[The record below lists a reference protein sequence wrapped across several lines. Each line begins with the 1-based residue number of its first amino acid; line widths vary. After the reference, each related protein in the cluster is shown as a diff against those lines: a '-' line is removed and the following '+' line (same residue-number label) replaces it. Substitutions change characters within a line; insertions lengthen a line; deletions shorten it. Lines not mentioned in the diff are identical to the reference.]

1 MAAGRLGRVLA
12 ALALIF
18 ALAGCGGETTAEK
31 AGPRVEEAAPQ
42 EVNALARDVERIE
55 SLRQVKDVQRL
66 YAQYQQYALWNDMAA
81 LFADGAIVQ
90 WGDAKVEGREAILGW
105 LMQRGEE
112 VSNLGPGALNTEV
125 IDEPLVNLSVDG
137 NTAQG
142 RWMSLAFKG
151 DGKGRAWIEG
161 GLYEND
167 YVREDGVWK
176 IAVMRYYPQYE
187 GDYAEGWKN
196 VGGEDIPII
205 PYHFTIDETGV
216 PIPEPQGA
224 APETDETL
232 DSLDERIA
240 ALNDEDAVRNI
251 QNAYGYYV
259 DRKMWDDV
267 VDLFAEESAAEIGG
281 AGVFKG
287 LDGVRKAMERMGP
300 AGLDHGELNEHPIF
314 DTIVKVKPGGH
325 EAESRGIEL
334 AMLGDASA
342 GTAGWEINV
351 FRNRF
356 VKEDSVWKL
365 KELRLYPV
373 MKAGYAEGW
382 GSGAGVDRKLPAFL
396 GPNPATESPVST
408 GEFAVVAE
416 DDLTGA
422 IESSGADDET
432 AKDPKGRLADLRRR
446 LQRSAAYDGVVNVSA
461 AYGYYLDDFQWTALS
476 SIFAEKGNKQ
486 SPFAGYYMGRDRIM
500 GAANAMWG
508 PPREMRP
515 AVSFHWRTQPVIHVS
530 HDGRSANLRTRL
542 FQPRTS
548 KDPDAPSRFYMG
560 GFHGGMYPNDQLVL
574 EDGIWRFWTLTIDEH
589 YFASPS
595 WKGGW
600 AAAKEPEAEAEP
612 YRSPLLD
619 KYPPDILLTELGE
632 RQAGFRGGTGETVD
646 WPGILPMWFHYRN
659 PVSGR
664 TPEHYWPDCVPCEKL
679 PKARLTEHGYQ
690 MPPTGPEIDGI
701 DLHTVEKRQ

>member
-1 MAAGRLGRVLA
+1 MERL
-12 ALALIF
+12 
-18 ALAGCGGETTAEK
+18 
-31 AGPRVEEAAPQ
+31 
-42 EVNALARDVERIE
+42 E
-55 SLRQVKDVQRL
+55 SLRAVKDLQRH
-66 YAQYQQYALWNDMAA
+66 YAQYEQYSLWGDMAA
-81 LFADGAIVQ
+81 LFAKDARVE
-90 WGDAKVEGREAILGW
+90 WGDEKIDGRDAISDWLNEGGDLA
-105 LMQRGEE
+105 
-112 VSNLGPGALNTEV
+112 PGALNTEF

-137 NTAQG
+137 DSAKG

-151 DGKGRAWIEG
+151 DGQGRAWFEG

-216 PIPEPQGA
+216 PIPEPEGD
-224 APETDETL
+224 APESDASL
-232 DSLDERIA
+232 DSLEQRIA
-240 ALNDEDAVRNI
+240 AMNDEDDVRNL

-267 VDLFAEESAAEIGG
+267 VDLFAEDSAVEIAG

-287 LDGVRKAMERMGP
+287 PEGVREAMELMGP
-300 AGLDHGELNEHPIF
+300 AGLGHGELNEHPLF
-314 DTIVKVKPGGH
+314 DTLVRVVPDGN
-325 EAESRGIEL
+325 EAETRGIEL
-334 AMLGDASA
+334 AMLGDADEDAAS
-342 GTAGWEINV
+342 WKISV
-351 FRNRF
+351 YRNRF
-356 VKEDSVWKL
+356 VKEGGIWKF
-365 KELRLYPV
+365 KEMRLYPM
-373 MKAGYAEGW
+373 MKADYDEGW
-382 GSGAGVDRKLPAFL
+382 GSGEGVEHRFPAFL
-396 GPNPATESPVST
+396 SPNPGTGSPVDVAD
-408 GEFAVVAE
+408 FMVVAK
-416 DDLTGA
+416 DDLTGTVDQ
-422 IESSGADDET
+422 SDSGEET
-432 AKDPKGRLADLRRR
+432 AQAPEDRLVDLRRR
-446 LQRSAAYDGVVNVSA
+446 LKRSEAYDAVVNVSA
-461 AYGYYLDDFQWTALS
+461 AYGYYLDDFQWTKLS
-476 SIFAEKGNKQ
+476 SIFAEDGNKQ
-486 SPFAGYYMGRDRIM
+486 SPFAGFYLGQDRIM

-560 GFHGGMYPNDQLVL
+560 GLHGGMYPNDQLVL
-574 EDGIWRFWTLTIDEH
+574 ENGVWRFWSLTIDEH
-589 YFASPS
+589 YFAMPN
-595 WKGGW
+595 WEDGW
-600 AAAKEPEAEAEP
+600 SGAEEPEAEAEP

-632 RQAGFRGGTGETVD
+632 RQEGFRGGTGETVD

-679 PKARLTEHGYQ
+679 SEARLTEHGYE
-690 MPPTGPEIDGI
+690 MPPTGPEIDG
-701 DLHTVEKRQ
+701 VELR